1 MTSETK
7 IKQKTYKT
15 MDEKLNSL
23 RAGILGSNDGIL
35 TVVGVLFSVAA
46 ATTDN
51 FIIFIAGLTD
61 LIACAFS
68 MAAGEY
74 ASVSSQSDTEK
85 AAVAVEKQRMITSRA
100 DQIHEVQNFYT
111 AKGVSEETSFEIATE
126 LMQKKP
132 LETII
137 NVKYGLELGHY
148 MNPWDAAFSSLI
160 SAALGGIF
168 PLLAIIILPNNWK
181 MIGTIIA
188 VSVAVALTAFISSK
202 LGDGKIKVAIIR
214 NIIIGLITMLIHY
227 GIGQFF

>member
-7 IKQKTYKT
+7 IKQKKYKT

>member
-7 IKQKTYKT
+7 IKQKKYKT

-168 PLLAIIILPNNWK
+168 PLLAIIVLPNDWK